1 MNLIINWLKNNWS
14 VLLVF
19 VVVLSGALWLKNKFD
34 EDSIEEV
41 KHQYADQMAAQQKS
55 HDAQIKELTEI
66 NKQALAKQNE
76 IALQYQKT
84 LEDLQVQYDEKLLE
98 LEDLRKTKV
107 RDLTKQFTDDPE
119 VAVEDL
125 AHKFGLEIIVVPEG
139 DL

>member
-1 MNLIINWLKNNWS
+1 MKDWIKNNWAT
-14 VLLVF
+14 LLVF
-19 VVVLSGALWLKNKFD
+19 AVVLFAALWLKNKFD
-34 EDSIEEV
+34 EASIEDV
-41 KHQYADQMAAQQKS
+41 KHQYAEQMQAQQKS
-55 HDAQIKELTEI
+55 HDAQIKELSEI

>member
-1 MNLIINWLKNNWS
+1 MKDWLKNNWAT
-14 VLLVF
+14 LLVF
-19 VVVLSGALWLKNKFD
+19 AVVLFAALWLKNKFD
-34 EDSIEEV
+34 EASIEEV
-41 KHQYADQMAAQQKS
+41 KHQYAEQMQAQQKS
-55 HDAQIKELTEI
+55 HDAQIKELSEI

>member
-1 MNLIINWLKNNWS
+1 MLFRS
-14 VLLVF
+14 
-19 VVVLSGALWLKNKFD
+19 KNKFD
-34 EDSIEEV
+34 ESSIEEV

-66 NKQALAKQNE
+66 NKQALAKQAE
-76 IALQYQKT
+76 IALQHQKI
-84 LEDLQVQYDEKLLE
+84 LEDLQTQYDEKVLE
-98 LEDLRKTKV
+98 LEDLRKTKIK
-107 RDLTKQFTDDPE
+107 DLTKQFTDDPE